1 MRNEERHLLLAG
13 RQDVENF
20 PDTTPPLVGGVDT
33 TILTSGGGVLG
44 SAPNTTLEQGAGQP
58 RERRQQLITE
68 MFSEKVPPP
77 LAACFN
83 TSPPSAQLMVDKETF
98 EEDRRGSLTM
108 VDNSDVDGVLTRS
121 NSVTL
126 ENDRNVI
133 QHREDNISEVLP
145 VPPSDMSC
153 NYTRG
158 RGRCNIHGNM
168 GEKYV
173 ISERKWRDRGQGR
186 GYGYVSTKK
195 VKYRCV
201 GEKLQKGQNS
211 TE

>member
-1 MRNEERHLLLAG
+1 MCQAQSKL
-13 RQDVENF
+13 VENWRSCRQNF
-20 PDTTPPLVGGVDT
+20 W
-33 TILTSGGGVLG
+33 IEKFLG
-44 SAPNTTLEQGAGQP
+44 A
-58 RERRQQLITE
+58 
-68 MFSEKVPPP
+68 
-77 LAACFN
+77 
-83 TSPPSAQLMVDKETF
+83 
-98 EEDRRGSLTM
+98 
-108 VDNSDVDGVLTRS
+108 
-121 NSVTL
+121 
-126 ENDRNVI
+126 ENDQNVR

-158 RGRCNIHGNM
+158 RCNRHGNM

-201 GEKLQKGQNS
+201 GEKLQKRQNS